1 MEMVFVGFI
10 ILLML
15 MSIAVAYYTCFE
27 TSDLGGTDKQDTNSS
42 IQSQTASYTQERGT
56 VNPQVIVDDPNRTTS
71 RLLGNGLAYFVFWFV
86 GAPILIFVAFIFFF
100 MAGLI
105 TKGVGWVLFL
115 VFLVVT
121 FIAFVF
127 HTFQIINS
135 GFNASVA
142 PDQTTTKTAFI
153 SATPQP
159 HSGEER
165 VSCPMCAEKILPQ
178 AKICHFCKS
187 VLTTL
192 GSD

>member
-1 MEMVFVGFI
+1 
-10 ILLML
+10 ML
-15 MSIAVAYYTCFE
+15 MSIAVTYYTCFE
-27 TSDLGGTDKQDTNSS
+27 TSDSADTDKQDTNSS
-42 IQSQTASYTQERGT
+42 IQSQTVSYTQERVT
-56 VNPQVIVDDPNRTTS
+56 LNPHVIVDDPNRTTS
-71 RLLGNGLAYFVFWFV
+71 RLVGNGLAYFVFWFV

-121 FIAFVF
+121 FVAFVY

-142 PDQTTTKTAFI
+142 PDEPTNKTTFI

-165 VSCPMCAEKILPQ
+165 IACPMCAEKILPQ

-187 VLTTL
+187 VLNP
-192 GSD
+192 SRSESS

>member
-1 MEMVFVGFI
+1 MS
-10 ILLML
+10 LLFML
-15 MSIAVAYYTCFE
+15 MSITVTYYTCFE
-27 TSDLGGTDKQDTNSS
+27 TSDSAGTDKQDTNSS

-71 RLLGNGLAYFVFWFV
+71 RLVGNGLAYFVFWFV

-142 PDQTTTKTAFI
+142 PDEPTAKTAFI
-153 SATPQP
+153 SQQIPQM

-165 VSCPMCAEKILPQ
+165 IACPMCAEKILPQ

-187 VLTTL
+187 VLTPPE
-192 GSD
+192 GD